1 MDLQGEQNPTSD
13 AVESLLRFLVQAVGR
28 SRHFGHGR
36 GGNWSSG
43 RARLSVLEQ
52 GRYRSGQWASEIL
65 IYTLS
70 VTLSNHPVVITWTV
84 LRVSSRTCNRRDSV
98 SESSTSV
105 TSCLFP
111 PHRLAVVPVVFYN
124 MSNIQRRSP
133 TGSGAFNILT
143 YHFDLL
149 STGSDHRDHR
159 QFGDR
164 VS

>member
-1 MDLQGEQNPTSD
+1 MTFWTWAGE
-13 AVESLLRFLVQAVGR
+13 AIGVVE
-28 SRHFGHGR
+28 
-36 GGNWSSG
+36 
-43 RARLSVLEQ
+43 LSVLEQ

-84 LRVSSRTCNRRDSV
+84 LRVSSRTCNRRDGV

-124 MSNIQRRSP
+124 MSNIQRCSP

-159 QFGDR
+159 QFGDGL
-164 VS
+164 S